1 MNTFQIKIVVVVLIA
16 IVVFISGYWLNKL
29 GKPYNTIV
37 LTAHKLISFGIS
49 VYIVIMCYQLNKTET
64 FASIEYG
71 LFISMLIVFI
81 SAIASGGFLS
91 SNNQIPSFVQIIHRV
106 SSIASVIFTGI
117 LIYLLRARL

>member
-1 MNTFQIKIVVVVLIA
+1 MNTFQIEIVVVVLIA